1 MPLPLFFYF
10 FEFAL
15 LLLFAFCFLGLPPST
30 LLLFSS
36 VGQPF
41 LYDSSFLFL
50 ITMPIIGFLIPFYS
64 LHAQALK
71 RLRNISKQLPYTLDL
86 IGLMMEAGATFT
98 EAINTLIQDDPQDEL
113 NQELTLV
120 QSEIDLGTQR
130 APALANMAERIPLE
144 SLRSV
149 VGAINQAEA
158 LGTPLSTIL
167 KNQSN
172 MVRMM
177 RSVKAEEASAKA
189 STRILIPSML
199 ILVAVVIIVFAPLI
213 IAKLQGGMFN

>member
-1 MPLPLFFYF
+1 MN
-10 FEFAL
+10 
-15 LLLFAFCFLGLPPST
+15 G
-30 LLLFSS
+30 
-36 VGQPF
+36 F
-41 LYDSSFLFL
+41 LYTGQGELSFLFL
-50 ITMPIIGFLIPFYS
+50 LTMPVIGFFIPIYT
-64 LHAQALK
+64 LNGQAHQ
-71 RLRNISKQLPYTLDL
+71 RLRIISKQLPYTLDL

-98 EAINTLIQDDPQDEL
+98 EAINTLIQDEPDDKL
-113 NQELTLV
+113 NQELALV

-130 APALANMAERIPLE
+130 APALTNMANRIPLE

-189 STRILIPSML
+189 STRILVPSML
-199 ILVAVVIIVFAPLI
+199 ILVAVVIVVFAPLI
-213 IAKLQGGMFN
+213 ISKMQGGMFN